1 MYWSKAMVSG
11 SSREFFTAL
20 DQEFSSLVLFNKE
33 RNTLRVFVPK
43 KIQSFFIDK
52 AKLQWQI
59 QKRTQLSLT
68 KERER
73 ERVITMDRREK

>member
-1 MYWSKAMVSG
+1 MNTLKKKERNTY
-11 SSREFFTAL
+11 
-20 DQEFSSLVLFNKE
+20 QEFSSLVLFNKE
-33 RNTLRVFVPK
+33 RNALRVFVPK

-73 ERVITMDRREK
+73 ERVISMDRGEK